1 MNTYKFEQNRTSASS
16 PINGQ
21 KTQRSGFLL
30 LQSNTYKEEIKK
42 SGLIGHV
49 IGYLFLIIIPI
60 IILVFFFVFW
70 WFWLIIGIISLISA
84 IFNKKLKNSII
95 ALIRFSPPEVLLSA
109 YPLGLGS
116 ECDLTFRRKLKKNR
130 KTKQSGKLT
139 FKLVC
144 LERVEYKKGT
154 ETEVEVNTIWESEP
168 EVFSVPADVDTYSFK
183 TNLIIPNHL
192 PPSFEGKNNQIRWII
207 SVEQNIFG
215 IVEQVYS
222 NFVIV
227 VDPVLVK

>member
-1 MNTYKFEQNRTSASS
+1 MDTYKFEQNRTSGSS

-21 KTQRSGFLL
+21 KTLEGFLL

-42 SGLIGHV
+42 PGLIGHI

-60 IILVFFFVFW
+60 IILVFLIVFFW
-70 WFWLIIGIISLISA
+70 ILPIIAVISLISA

-95 ALIRFSPPEVLLSA
+95 ARFSFSPPEVLLSS

-144 LERVEYKKGT
+144 LERVEYKKGSD
-154 ETEVEVNTIWESEP
+154 TEVEVNTIWESEP
-168 EVFSVPADVDTYSFK
+168 EVFSVPENVDIYSFK
-183 TNLIIPNHL
+183 INLVIPNHL

-222 NFVIV
+222 NFGIV
-227 VDPVLVK
+227 VDPVLLK

>member
-1 MNTYKFEQNRTSASS
+1 MDTYKYKQNWTSASS
-16 PINGQ
+16 PINGK
-21 KTQRSGFLL
+21 KTYEGFLL
-30 LQSNTYKEEIKK
+30 LQSNTYKEELKQT
-42 SGLIGHV
+42 GLIGNV
-49 IGYLFLIIIPI
+49 IGCLFLIIFFI
-60 IILVFFFVFW
+60 IILVFLLLFW
-70 WFWLIIGIISLISA
+70 WFFSIIAVISLICA

-95 ALIRFSPPEVLLSA
+95 ARFSFYPPEVLLSA

-116 ECDLTFRRKLKKNR
+116 ECDLTFRRKLRKKR
-130 KTKQSGKLT
+130 KIKQSGTFT

-154 ETEVEVNTIWESEP
+154 ETEVEVNTLWESES
-168 EVFSVPADVDTYSFK
+168 EIFSVAANIDTYCFK

-207 SVEQNIFG
+207 SVEQNILG